1 MLKKVVTN
9 NAIGGLLKKDCK
21 YVSKHYQ
28 FIFYSLNAWYNNL
41 LVLFLR
47 SKFYP

>member
-28 FIFYSLNAWYNNL
+28 FIFYSLNA
-41 LVLFLR
+41 
-47 SKFYP
+47 

>member
-9 NAIGGLLKKDCK
+9 KAIGGLLKKDCK

-28 FIFYSLNAWYNNL
+28 FIFYSLNA
-41 LVLFLR
+41 
-47 SKFYP
+47 